1 MPLTLVLHDK
11 RAAVVQLDPL
21 DPIEQAKKGRPR
33 HREVCATPSTT
44 GSRALGVPGR
54 EAAGSVEAPGMDDER
69 EDGQALLTALTT
81 EHFTLQGARSQT
93 VGESAARSS
102 LYMFS
107 VSSTLI
113 ALGFVSQASEGGEVF
128 QLFALTVLPTLFFL
142 GVFTFVRLVQSSIED
157 VRYGRAINRIRHYY
171 LELAG
176 ANARYFLMSGHDDP
190 GGVLSNMGLEQP
202 SRWQLF
208 FGTASAVSV
217 VNSVVGAGGVAILL
231 GVTLDLPLA
240 LAAAAGVA
248 FLAASVAVHLRYDRR
263 RHEQS
268 SAGVEAIFPSP

>member
-1 MPLTLVLHDK
+1 VSADK
-11 RAAVVQLDPL
+11 
-21 DPIEQAKKGRPR
+21 
-33 HREVCATPSTT
+33 
-44 GSRALGVPGR
+44 
-54 EAAGSVEAPGMDDER
+54 
-69 EDGQALLTALTT
+69 QALLTALTT

-113 ALGFVSQASEGGEVF
+113 ALGFVNQASEGGEAF

-142 GVFTFVRLVQSSIED
+142 GVSTFVRLVQSSVED

-171 LELAG
+171 LVLAG
-176 ANARYFLMSGHDDP
+176 EDAGYFLMTHHDDP
-190 GGVLSNMGLEQP
+190 RGVLANMALEGG

-208 FGTASAVSV
+208 AGTPSAVSV

-231 GVTLDLPLA
+231 GLTLDLPLP
-240 LAAAAGVA
+240 LAAVAGIA
-248 FLAASVAVHLRYDRR
+248 FLAASVAVHMRYDRG
-263 RHEQS
+263 RHEL
-268 SAGVEAIFPSP
+268 AAARVETLYPSQ

>member
-1 MPLTLVLHDK
+1 VAP
-11 RAAVVQLDPL
+11 
-21 DPIEQAKKGRPR
+21 
-33 HREVCATPSTT
+33 
-44 GSRALGVPGR
+44 
-54 EAAGSVEAPGMDDER
+54 VEATGVADDR
-69 EDGQALLTALTT
+69 ENGQAALTTLTT

-107 VSSTLI
+107 VSSTLV
-113 ALGFVSQASEGGEVF
+113 ALGFVSQVSAGGELF

-142 GVFTFVRLVQSSIED
+142 GVSTFARLVQTSIED

-171 LELAG
+171 VELAG
-176 ANARYFLMSGHDDP
+176 ENARYFLMSSHDDP
-190 GGVLSNMGLEQP
+190 PGVLSNMGLERG

-217 VNSVVGAGGVAILL
+217 VNSVVGAGAIGILL

-240 LAAAAGVA
+240 VAAVAGVL
-248 FLAASVAVHLRYDRR
+248 FLAVSVAIHLRYDRAQHVR
-263 RHEQS
+263 AAAE
-268 SAGVEAIFPSP
+268 VDTLFPSP